1 MAMSVGDAVK
11 LLKIQLKVQ
20 NRCLPSY
27 FPKPSLDRIGAFGGP
42 VLAPDPYV

>member
-20 NRCLPSY
+20 NFFSEDIQW
-27 FPKPSLDRIGAFGGP
+27 DRLEA
-42 VLAPDPYV
+42 LAGLMFDTVP